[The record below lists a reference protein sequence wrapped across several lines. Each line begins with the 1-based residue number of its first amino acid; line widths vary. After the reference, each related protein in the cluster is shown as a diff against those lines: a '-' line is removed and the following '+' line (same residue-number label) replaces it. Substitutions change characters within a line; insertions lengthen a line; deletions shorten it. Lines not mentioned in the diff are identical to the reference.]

1 MPVLTAEP
9 EVGFEPPQEPEA
21 VHAELL
27 VVLQV
32 RFALVPAGTEVGF
45 TLICTVG
52 TTSVVAS
59 ATSTVTFLVTLP
71 PVPLHVSE

>member
-1 MPVLTAEP
+1 MPVLTADP

-32 RFALVPAGTEVGF
+32 RFALVPADIDVGLM
-45 TLICTVG
+45 LICTVG
-52 TTSVVAS
+52 IAGAVVL
-59 ATSTVTFLVTLP
+59 ATMTVACFVALP